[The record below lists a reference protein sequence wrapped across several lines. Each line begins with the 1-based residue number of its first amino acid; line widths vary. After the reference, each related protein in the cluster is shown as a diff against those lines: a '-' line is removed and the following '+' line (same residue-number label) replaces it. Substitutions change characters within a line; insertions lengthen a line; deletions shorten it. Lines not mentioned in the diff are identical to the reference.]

1 MITKPKVNL
10 IKLFMPKGIE
20 FDIEWTKDKKLIV
33 FHDSEFD
40 FKFLN
45 FLKCFQTDENKCKTI
60 HWK

>member
-1 MITKPKVNL
+1 
-10 IKLFMPKGIE
+10 MPKGIE

>member
-1 MITKPKVNL
+1 MIIKPKVNL
-10 IKLFMPKGIE
+10 RKSFMPIGIE

-45 FLKCFQTDENKCKTI
+45 F
-60 HWK
+60 